1 MNFSVPPVDKAADRD
16 TIRDP
21 KRGARS
27 PDERGLRRDWILRLH
42 LRQAVAGVSSKRN
55 AVVIYRR
62 RGFLEVFFEK

>member
-1 MNFSVPPVDKAADRD
+1 LTGELIAILFA
-16 TIRDP
+16 T
-21 KRGARS
+21 
-27 PDERGLRRDWILRLH
+27 LRRGNKVEGQARLH

>member
-1 MNFSVPPVDKAADRD
+1 LVLKIAKRFFATPIDRRTHRD
-16 TIRDP
+16 IIRDP
-21 KRGARS
+21 STGKTTVEGQA
-27 PDERGLRRDWILRLH
+27 RLH